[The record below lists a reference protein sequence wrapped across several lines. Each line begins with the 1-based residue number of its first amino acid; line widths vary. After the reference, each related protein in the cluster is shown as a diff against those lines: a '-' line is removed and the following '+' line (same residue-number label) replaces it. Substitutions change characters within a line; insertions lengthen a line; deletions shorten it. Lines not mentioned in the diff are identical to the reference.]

1 MKLMICANLDV
12 GVLPSIDLPPAKV
25 TKWQEDKIRGF
36 AEAMDGARERGA
48 VACVMAGGLFA
59 TDFVAQS
66 LLEATAKAID
76 GGLPV
81 YYVPREGEAD
91 GIRGRMLMP
100 KNLTVVSPSADGR
113 TAIRIGEAD
122 LALSVVDGTGLED
135 VSEVARPSDDLSIVR
150 SGSDVGVSL
159 DGGSGFFGL
168 GPLGPS
174 AFGVKPSA
182 GYLLADLSGGS
193 TAGER
198 VKTTPHPFVVA
209 EVVLDRPESPR
220 KLVTTVG
227 EAVKSISR
235 DSCLRV
241 ELRGRVPLD
250 VPINT
255 EDLADQ
261 LGRYFF
267 YVEVA
272 DECELD
278 IDIADL
284 ESDVSLL
291 AEFVRRVTS
300 DDSLSGTEKARV
312 LRCGWNVL
320 NGKELAE

>member
-1 MKLMICANLDV
+1 MICANLDV
-12 GVLPSIDLPPAKV
+12 GVLPSIDLAPAKV

-36 AEAMDGARERGA
+36 AEAMDGARQRGA

-91 GIRGRMLMP
+91 GIRGRMPMP
-100 KNLTVVSPSADGR
+100 KNLTVVSPSTDGR
-113 TAIRIGEAD
+113 TAVRIEEAD
-122 LALSVVDGTGLED
+122 LALTVLDGSGLED
-135 VSEVARPSDDLSIVR
+135 VSEVARPSDALSIIR
-150 SGSDVGVSL
+150 SGSDVGISLNCGSSFVS
-159 DGGSGFFGL
+159 L

-174 AFGVKPSA
+174 AFGGKTSA
-182 GYLLADLSGGS
+182 GYLLADLSSGN
-193 TAGER
+193 AAYER
-198 VKTTPHPFVVA
+198 VKTAPHPFVVK
-209 EVVLDRPESPR
+209 EVVLDKPESPR

-227 EAVKSISR
+227 EAVKDVGR
-235 DSCLRV
+235 ESCLRV
-241 ELRGRVPLD
+241 ELRGRAPLD

-278 IDIADL
+278 INIAEL

-291 AEFVRRVTS
+291 AEFVRLVTG